1 MSGDRGAP
9 LAVPSA
15 MPMPGVTW
23 ISDRDADIRRFF
35 AEVVPDAEVMAP
47 AELTV
52 RLRAGMRPTG
62 LVIDGTQLLA
72 LPVRLHRAV
81 IALPR
86 LLVCTGLS
94 LVGLPAELHR
104 RQNVIVLA
112 KPFCIEDLEAALE
125 WLTDARVRLDPSGR
139 MPRRLAPVPM
149 QPAPQRRVPR

>member
-125 WLTDARVRLDPSGR
+125 WLTDAPVHLDPAGR
-139 MPRRLAPVPM
+139 MPRRVVPVAMDRPRV
-149 QPAPQRRVPR
+149 RR